1 MLTKFL
7 PQAFPSPKEG
17 SLIAEDLDPRLT
29 VHYGIPS
36 TASVLAFDPVQ
47 RLLAVGT
54 LDGRI
59 KVIGGDN
66 IEGLLVSPKQLPFKN
81 LEFLQNQGFL
91 VSVSSENEIQVWD
104 LEHRRINSTLRWESN
119 ITAFS
124 VIYSTSY
131 MYLGD
136 EYGMVSVLKYDAE
149 EGKLTILPY
158 YVPTDV
164 IAEGA
169 GISSS
174 NQSSVVG
181 VLPQP
186 CSQGKRQGKPYL
198 EVSHLFQ
205 IFNTMSLILVIS
217 LLEANLVSFWRKRFS
232 DLKGIWIRYWD
243 LANER
248 LLIAYDN
255 GWIVLWDVSEDKV
268 VLVRGNKDLQLKGE
282 TVVHSSQSVRP
293 ELSENL
299 QDSEQ
304 AEKEISA
311 LCWAS
316 TDGSVLA
323 VGYVDGDIMF
333 WNLPTDAST
342 KDHKAENS
350 SNNVVKLQLSSA
362 DKRLPVIVLHWSAD
376 KSHNGGQLFVYG
388 GDRIGSEEVLTILC
402 LDWSSGIEG
411 LKCVGRVDLT
421 LSGSFA
427 DMVLLPSLGGM
438 ESCGSLL
445 FVLTNPG
452 QLYVYDDAC
461 LSSLMSRKEK
471 RTCASSLQ
479 YPMVIPTIEPRI
491 TVGKLSLV
499 YRHGKFSRDLSK
511 EVSAAKVQALHT
523 PSATLTGNTK
533 WPLTGGVPYQFN
545 DAEDYLVEKLYVAG
559 YQDGS
564 VRIWDATYP
573 ALSLVYVLG
582 SELAG
587 FKTASASAPVS
598 ALEFCSFSLS
608 LAIGNACGMISLYK
622 LIRSSNETS
631 LNFVTEAGKE
641 VHVLPQGDGPQCM
654 AVFSFLN
661 YRTNEY
667 EPAIAVGNICVH
679 VLPQGDGP
687 QCMAVFSFLN
697 SRICNLQFADFGG
710 RLAVGFECGRVAMLD
725 ISTLSVLFLT
735 DSISDSSSPVI
746 SLAVKS
752 FSDTNSVVNNGG
764 NLFSDMSIDKHSLS
778 SPQNSEAKTE
788 SAQTTTNNKNIPLAA
803 ELEPSIETTYFGQ
816 RLNDLFVLL
825 CCEDSLWLYSLKSL
839 IQGDSNSFQKVN
851 LSKPCCWTTTFKKNE
866 RECGLVVLY
875 RSDLIEIRSL
885 PNLEVVGET
894 SLTSILRWNFKTNME
909 TTISSSDSG
918 QIVLINGCEFA
929 FLSLLAYEND
939 LRFLSLSLSPPISS
953 PYVSVIP
960 ESLPCLHDKVVAAA
974 AEATI
979 NLSPSQKKAEDTA
992 PGILSGIVK
1001 GFKAGKVEQK
1011 VDLLEISNST
1021 CAHLDHLFSYP
1032 PFLKPSTDVK
1042 DDHDIVI
1049 DGPLVVSSSSQS
1061 SKNDEKD
1068 KRTEKERLFEGAPKT
1083 RTIDE
1088 IKAKY
1093 RKSGDASSAAL
1104 EAKNKLAERQEK
1116 LEKLRDRTEEL
1127 QSGAESFADM
1137 ANELV
1142 KNMEKRKWWHI

>member
-186 CSQGKRQGKPYL
+186 CSQGK
-198 EVSHLFQ
+198 
-205 IFNTMSLILVIS
+205 
-217 LLEANLVSFWRKRFS
+217 
-232 DLKGIWIRYWD
+232 
-243 LANER
+243 R

-661 YRTNEY
+661 
-667 EPAIAVGNICVH
+667 
-679 VLPQGDGP
+679 
-687 QCMAVFSFLN
+687 

-752 FSDTNSVVNNGG
+752 FSDTNSVVNSPQDSNLNTSSDSTKSVIFFMTKDGHIVVCDSTTGFIVASRSIHPKESSAISMSIIDGG

-939 LRFLSLSLSPPISS
+939 LR
-953 PYVSVIP
+953 IP

-1042 DDHDIVI
+1042 DDRPFSKPPTMAIKDDQEVVELNIDDIVI